1 MIRMEIHR
9 ILFSHR
15 SAVILH
21 ADCARDSLIAC
32 EYVFRD
38 YGFIPDDIVRA
49 DVLSLSK
56 FALFDY
62 SFSVCFYFGRC
73 ARLLFRKEYQHGL
86 IKFSIHSKISYLRRA
101 LRLYLLLRKR
111 IPLRSLTQDSGN
123 CLILVSR
130 YLDTSV

>member
-1 MIRMEIHR
+1 MEIHR

-21 ADCARDSLIAC
+21 ADCTRYSLISR

-38 YGFIPDDIVRA
+38 YCLIPDDIVRA
-49 DVLSLSK
+49 DVLRLSK
-56 FALFDY
+56 LAFLDY
-62 SFSVCFYFGRC
+62 SFSVCFCYGRC

-86 IKFSIHSKISYLRRA
+86 IKHSNDFLIPYLRRA

-111 IPLRSLTQDSGN
+111 IPLRSLTRKAV
-123 CLILVSR
+123 I
-130 YLDTSV
+130 SVIYAIVINPI